1 MQIPYEVEERPDTGL
16 YNAKLGIWLFLA
28 SEVMLFG
35 GLFSAYI
42 FLRLGA
48 PTGTW
53 PDHVLWYLPG
63 LINTAILILSSVTVV
78 LSWLYVKVGDF
89 KMFRVCMITTLVCS
103 VAFMGIKAF
112 EYNGKFNH
120 FGAFMRDLSSP
131 TGYSEQ
137 ITGHLV
143 GETEEYFLVAPDP
156 RQPSDWISARAPKV
170 MPDEAD
176 EGQPTK
182 TLEKPEETEGGHQ
195 GLSFAHPGIIKT
207 EKTKS
212 IFDTKGKNLSQ
223 KVAAW
228 ESQLK
233 HWTNPEK
240 YHAEHDVYKVM
251 KDEVFRT
258 SAFVP
263 GYNSYFAIY
272 FTMTGLHALHVV
284 GGAIVLAY
292 FCFPG
297 SKMFFTD
304 RKHFANRIEVGGLFW
319 HFVDLVWIFL
329 FPIMYLL

>member
-1 MQIPYEVEERPDTGL
+1 MQIPYEVEDRPDTGL

-48 PTGTW
+48 PDGTW
-53 PDHVLWYLPG
+53 PDHILWYLPG

-78 LSWLYVKVGDF
+78 LSWLYVKLGDF
-89 KMFRVCMITTLVCS
+89 KMFRVCMITTLACAL
-103 VAFMGIKAF
+103 AFMGIKAF
-112 EYNGKFNH
+112 EYNGKFHH
-120 FGAFMRDLSSP
+120 FGAFMKDTSNP
-131 TGYSEQ
+131 MGYSEQ
-137 ITGHLV
+137 ITGHLLESV
-143 GETEEYFLVAPDP
+143 GTAEDGGYFLIMADSAKK
-156 RQPSDWISARAPKV
+156 QPSSWISARALKEEPIEGAKGLQASKESFLKDKDDPKYKQTRPSFSHLGIV
-170 MPDEAD
+170 DTGKNKPV
-176 EGQPTK
+176 K
-182 TLEKPEETEGGHQ
+182 TLEDK
-195 GLSFAHPGIIKT
+195 IK
-207 EKTKS
+207 
-212 IFDTKGKNLSQ
+212 
-223 KVAAW
+223 AALG
-228 ESQLK
+228 EDSD
-233 HWTNPEK
+233 ERG
-240 YHAEHDVYKVM
+240 VFKVM
-251 KDEVFRT
+251 KDQVFRT
-258 SAFVP
+258 SMFTP

-284 GGAIVLAY
+284 GGALVLAY